1 VQHFWK
7 RWSAEYVKALL
18 KFNKWHFPSRNLQVG
33 DVVCV
38 HEDGLVPTK
47 WPLARITAVHP
58 GDDGLVRVVT
68 LKTHKGSYKRPA
80 KKIALLLPHSHT

>member
-1 VQHFWK
+1 MQHFWK
-7 RWSAEYVKALL
+7 RWSAEYVKELL
-18 KFNKWHFPSRNLQVG
+18 KFNKWNFSSRNLQVG

-47 WPLARITAVHP
+47 WPLARITAV
-58 GDDGLVRVVT
+58 DDGLVGVVT

-80 KKIALLLPHSHT
+80 NKIALLLPHSHT